1 MFWAFVD
8 VEYKPGIV
16 THKID
21 NGWAKK
27 NLQKSKNN
35 TEIDM
40 QVLIRQWKMFALKV
54 PYNIKLKK

>member
-1 MFWAFVD
+1 MV
-8 VEYKPGIV
+8 GQ
-16 THKID
+16 
-21 NGWAKK
+21 KK
-27 NLQKSKNN
+27 TCKNQKNN